1 MGKRQDLTGKTFGD
15 WSVLGFA
22 GGGKW
27 HCKCTC
33 GTEKDIPTNKLTSGQ
48 TLSCGHNKIQN
59 LVGQR
64 FGEWEVLSYSG
75 NMRWLCRCSCGV
87 EREVLGKNLRDGKT
101 TSCGHAGS
109 LKRIDLVDKQF
120 GDLKVLKYAGNKKW
134 LCECSCGNKKEIL
147 GSKLRS
153 GQVTSCGHTSGFKD
167 LTNSRFGKLLV
178 EKYIGDGKYLCRC
191 DCGNTVEIRA
201 SNLRNNS
208 TNSCGCIKETKFT
221 KEYIVNILNS
231 YKSDNGFYPT
241 RYEIA
246 SILDISYG
254 YVCKIINEYSLQD
267 YIDNSYRSHE
277 EREIYDYIQSLSPEL
292 QIEHNKRGVLSGN
305 RELDIYIP
313 SKRIAIEYNGNYWH
327 SDKIRNKT
335 YHQDKTLEYISL
347 GIHLIHI
354 FEYEWNNDIIQE
366 KLKLYIKDLV
376 LGYSNRVYA
385 KNCEVRPVDSKSE
398 RQFLESYHLQGWGNS
413 DIALGLWQS
422 SRLLSVMTFGKPR
435 FNGKFQWEMIRYCT
449 LPGTTIIGGGE
460 KLFKYFI
467 DKYNPN
473 SIISYSDISKF
484 TGKIYNRLGFVT
496 DDRFITEPSY
506 IWVKGND
513 VRSRYSTQKNKLLSA
528 GLGKYGNT
536 EAEIMNNLGYLKIY
550 NCGNRRY
557 EWRR

>member
-33 GTEKDIPTNKLTSGQ
+33 GIEKDIPTNKLTSGQ

-75 NMRWLCRCSCGV
+75 NMGWLCRCSCGI

-109 LKRIDLVDKQF
+109 LKRIDLIGKQF

-134 LCECSCGNKKEIL
+134 LCRCSCGKEKEIL

-153 GQVTSCGHTSGFKD
+153 GQVTSCGHKRHTVQELNIEGKNT
-167 LTNSRFGKLLV
+167 TNS
-178 EKYIGDGKYLCRC
+178 
-191 DCGNTVEIRA
+191 IR
-201 SNLRNNS
+201 
-208 TNSCGCIKETKFT
+208 
-221 KEYIVNILNS
+221 
-231 YKSDNGFYPT
+231 
-241 RYEIA
+241 
-246 SILDISYG
+246 
-254 YVCKIINEYSLQD
+254 
-267 YIDNSYRSHE
+267 IDE
-277 EREIYDYIQSLSPEL
+277 YIQSLSPEL

-313 SKRIAIEYNGNYWH
+313 SKKIAIEYNGNYWH
-327 SDKIRNKT
+327 SDKIRDKT
-335 YHQDKTLEYISL
+335 YHQDKTLECLSL
-347 GIHLIHI
+347 GIHVIHI
-354 FEYEWNNDIIQE
+354 FEYEWNDDIIRE

-385 KNCEVRPVDSKSE
+385 RDCDIRLVDIKSE
-398 RQFLESYHLQGWGNS
+398 RQFLDSYHLQGWGNS
-413 DIALGLWQS
+413 DVALGLWQS
-422 SRLLSVMTFGKPR
+422 SRLLSIMTWGKPR

-536 EAEIMNNLGYLKIY
+536 EDEIMNNLGYLKIY